1 MPWAWGLNG
10 AFSVVATPL
19 ANLMSRDVGFSS
31 LLIVA
36 AGLYALAFLVL
47 PVAAAVR
54 KTVPV
59 FEPAVPTN
67 PFADLPEPE
76 PARLDPF
83 PEQTGP
89 TQPDQSQTSPA

>member
-1 MPWAWGLNG
+1 M
-10 AFSVVATPL
+10 ATPL

-47 PVAAAVR
+47 PVAAAAR
-54 KTVPV
+54 RTAPV
-59 FEPAVPTN
+59 FEPAVSTD
-67 PFADLPEPE
+67 PFADLPTPE

-83 PEQTGP
+83 PDREGP
-89 TQPDQSQTSPA
+89 RQTSPA